1 MKTKKILLPDQ
12 MIPAQWYNIVADMP
26 QKPLPPLDPR
36 TRRPVTAEQMNCI
49 FAEELVRQEFSTE
62 RFIDIPDEV
71 RDLYRIW
78 RCTPLVRAYALERA
92 LDTPAKI
99 YFKNES
105 VSPAGSH
112 KPNTALPQAYYNA
125 KQGIKH
131 LTTET
136 GGGQWGSAIALASQY
151 FGLDLKVFMV
161 KVSYEQKPYRKLLMN
176 TWGAEVIP
184 SPSTLTDAGGRAL
197 ADDPDCS
204 GNLGLAISEAVE
216 TAVQHPDDT
225 RYCLGSVLNHVLL
238 HQTVIGEEAL
248 MQMEMAG
255 DEPDVVI
262 GCFGGGS
269 NFAGIGFPFLRR
281 NLREGART
289 RIVAVEPASCPKL
302 TRGTFQYDF
311 GDVAGMTPML
321 PMYTLGHNFQPADI
335 HAGGL
340 RYHGAGSIVSQLLRD
355 GLIEAQAVPQLE
367 TFRAALRP
375 HRGYRTGSRIDPR
388 HRRRRPRSAARQG
401 GGSVEDDS
409 LQPVGPRHDRS
420 LRLRTILRGQV
431 AGLHR
436 HRRRTATH
444 DRPARPDHQIT
455 PCASFSPISAGRPA
469 GSSSL
474 RRREL
479 FFRRDTVRK
488 AAGIFAAFVKK
499 LRKNLHLP
507 DFFVLLFHTDD

>member
-1 MKTKKILLPDQ
+1 MLIFEKSVKGRTGVLLDECDVPAVALNAPRRAQEARLPEVSEIDVIRHYTALSKKAHGVDDGFYPLGSCTMK
-12 MIPAQWYNIVADMP
+12 YNPRVNDAVAALSGFTRVH
-26 QKPLPPLDPR
+26 PLQGFENAEGCVEVLDGLSDKLCEI
-36 TRRPVTAEQMNCI
+36 TGMDAIT
-49 FAEELVRQEFSTE
+49 LH
-62 RFIDIPDEV
+62 
-71 RDLYRIW
+71 
-78 RCTPLVRAYALERA
+78 
-92 LDTPAKI
+92 
-99 YFKNES
+99 
-105 VSPAGSH
+105 SPAGSH

-184 SPSTLTDAGGRAL
+184 SPSTLTDAGRRAL
-197 ADDPDCS
+197 ADDSDCS

-248 MQMEMAG
+248 VQMEMAG

-355 GLIEAQAVPQLE
+355 GLIEAQAVPQLQ
-367 TFRAALRP
+367 TFRAGLLFARTEGIVPAPESTHAIAAAVREALRAKEEGASKTILFNLSG
-375 HRGYRTGSRIDPR
+375 HGMIDLY
-388 HRRRRPRSAARQG
+388 AYEQYFA
-401 GGSVEDDS
+401 DK
-409 LQPVGPRHDRS
+409 LQDYTVTDAE
-420 LRLRTILRGQV
+420 LRRTIDQL
-431 AGLHR
+431 
-436 HRRRTATH
+436 
-444 DRPARPDHQIT
+444 DRI
-455 PCASFSPISAGRPA
+455 I
-469 GSSSL
+469 
-474 RRREL
+474 
-479 FFRRDTVRK
+479 K
-488 AAGIFAAFVKK
+488 
-499 LRKNLHLP
+499 
-507 DFFVLLFHTDD
+507 